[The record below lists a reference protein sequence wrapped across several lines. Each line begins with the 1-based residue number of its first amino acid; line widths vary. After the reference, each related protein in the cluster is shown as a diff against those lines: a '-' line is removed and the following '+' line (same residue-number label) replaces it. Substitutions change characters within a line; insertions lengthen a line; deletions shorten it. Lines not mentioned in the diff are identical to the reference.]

1 MQFVDVKG
9 ELEKKKKKMSR
20 FGLVVEGISEGLMPF
35 GVGRQ
40 FCFLNFIAFVGFRI

>member
-9 ELEKKKKKMSR
+9 ELEKKKTMSR
-20 FGLVVEGISEGLMPF
+20 FGLVVEGISKGLLPF

-40 FCFLNFIAFVGFRI
+40 FCFLNFIAFVGFRL